1 MGQSIG
7 STGNSHKQKGASGA
21 QKNQPSTNPG
31 QRQSD
36 QDGFVKE
43 TKGKPDGG
51 AESGARSAR

>member
-7 STGNSHKQKGASGA
+7 STGNSHKQKGAGST

-43 TKGKPDGG
+43 ATGKPDGG
-51 AESGARSAR
+51 AEQGARSAR

>member
-7 STGNSHKQKGASGA
+7 STGGGHKQQGAGSE

-36 QDGFVKE
+36 KDGFGQASKE
-43 TKGKPDGG
+43 KPDGG
-51 AESGARSAR
+51 AETGARSTR